1 MKSPIS
7 GLEAILARVVTQAFG
22 IFMLTWQ
29 FLIPL
34 LLFVVVYW
42 KILGIIR
49 RQAKIAT
56 DETQRNE
63 VTNEVAN
70 EVGSGG
76 SGGRNRSKTFSRAQI
91 NVVETMVYVTASG
104 PMIVKWAGSRDLK

>member
-63 VTNEVAN
+63 VTNEV
-70 EVGSGG
+70 GSGG

-104 PMIVKWAGSRDLK
+104 PMTVKWAGSRDLK